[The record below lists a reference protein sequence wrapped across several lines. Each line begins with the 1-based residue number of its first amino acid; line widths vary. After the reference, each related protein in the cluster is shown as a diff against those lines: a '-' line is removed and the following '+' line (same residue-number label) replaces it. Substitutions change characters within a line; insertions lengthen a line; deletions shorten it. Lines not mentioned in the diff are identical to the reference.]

1 MNKGPPNMSS
11 VVWMNILLHNE
22 ITTNHCSLLLDL
34 SYQFVQIMLEVMI
47 QFYKKDILVWIDA
60 DASKRIINLKAQNIH
75 VFLGNQT
82 SIRYESRDENVFDEK
97 VG

>member
-1 MNKGPPNMSS
+1 
-11 VVWMNILLHNE
+11 
-22 ITTNHCSLLLDL
+22 
-34 SYQFVQIMLEVMI
+34 MLEVMI